1 MTPLYQSSD
10 PLIAPQFLPADANSI
25 MNCSFIWSSETHPFF
40 VGNSAD
46 PFSSLGFLRTTWL
59 ITMVALRYLPALAL
73 NPALER
79 LLFTR

>member
-1 MTPLYQSSD
+1 VTPLNKSSD

-25 MNCSFIWSSETHPFF
+25 MSCSFIWSPETYPFF

-46 PFSSLGFLRTTWL
+46 PFSSLGFLLTTCL
-59 ITMVALRYLPALAL
+59 ITMVALSYLPALAL
-73 NPALER
+73 NPVLER